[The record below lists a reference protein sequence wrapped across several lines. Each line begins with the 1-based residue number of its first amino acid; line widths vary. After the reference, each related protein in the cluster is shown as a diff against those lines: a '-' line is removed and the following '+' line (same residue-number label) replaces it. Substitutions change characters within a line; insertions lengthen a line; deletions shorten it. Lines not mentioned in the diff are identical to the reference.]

1 MSSRRASAATFLI
14 VASILLIHDQ
24 PGLGQFR
31 QAPANAGQS
40 QPPIAIDRGVIASD
54 SRTFDSPEQMKLS
67 SLRAVTRA
75 PDRVTATGE
84 RYVSGRVIVKIRGG
98 SSFGS
103 RARAW
108 AAIQRAAP
116 GARMDARRAYSDFD
130 VIEVGADE
138 DPEAIARELAR
149 HADIEYAQASYR
161 AWPRFVPNDNLYGQ
175 LQWNMPAIDMERA
188 WDIQRGASSSIIVA
202 VVDSGLD
209 LDGHGTHV
217 TGIIGQLTNNSV
229 GLAGVAFNV
238 RLMPVKVISG
248 PWDDAFNSPFVGTD
262 QTVALGIRYAV
273 DNGARIINL
282 SVGRTG
288 GEPAPAVESAVRYAV
303 GRGAFVAIAGGNDFE
318 RGNGI
323 EVYAEI
329 ATRVQGAVAVAATD
343 RAGNRAHYSSTGSY
357 IELAAP
363 GGSFRVGGD
372 SGLVYQQ
379 SYDFIVT
386 DTYLLPPS
394 QLVPPRFDIF
404 ATIGNQGTSM
414 AAPHVSGVAALLMQ
428 QGVTSPAAI
437 EAALERFADDRG
449 PTGRD
454 EEYGFGVINARAAL
468 RGLGLAR

>member
-1 MSSRRASAATFLI
+1 
-14 VASILLIHDQ
+14 
-24 PGLGQFR
+24 
-31 QAPANAGQS
+31 
-40 QPPIAIDRGVIASD
+40 
-54 SRTFDSPEQMKLS
+54 
-67 SLRAVTRA
+67 
-75 PDRVTATGE
+75 
-84 RYVSGRVIVKIRGG
+84 
-98 SSFGS
+98 
-103 RARAW
+103 
-108 AAIQRAAP
+108 
-116 GARMDARRAYSDFD
+116 MDARRAYSDFD

-202 VVDSGLD
+202 VVDSGLAYLSTVRQYTGVPFVVEGVLYPALGNISVPFARAPEIAASGSAGDTRFVAPFDFIWDSPTPLD